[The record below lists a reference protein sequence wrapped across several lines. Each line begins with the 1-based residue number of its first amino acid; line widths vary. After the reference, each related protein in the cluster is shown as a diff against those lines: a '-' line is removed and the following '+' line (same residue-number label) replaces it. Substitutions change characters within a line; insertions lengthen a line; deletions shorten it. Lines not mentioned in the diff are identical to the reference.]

1 MEYLDFHGYRME
13 NVTIFEKNAKIVYPN
28 EGTANGKW
36 VLKTEYFDAFPDTEI
51 KLLEKGYHVAFIA
64 TKTRWYVKE
73 DNNAKKMLADY
84 MHETLG
90 LSKKCVIVGMS
101 CGGMQGIYFGAEY
114 PECVSCMYLD
124 APVVDLLS
132 VVFGLGKTSACPD
145 LPGFQAQFIR
155 DKGMTLADT
164 ISYREHPLDYIPK
177 LIKHRIPA
185 VIVSGDSDTVV
196 CYEENGIFL
205 QRAYEKAGIPHEVYI
220 KKGGDHHPHG
230 LSDNSPIVDFI
241 LKYDL

>member
-1 MEYLDFHGYRME
+1 MSNENFHGFRKE
-13 NVTIFEKNAKIVYPN
+13 TVKIADRDAIIVYP
-28 EGTANGKW
+28 EKEMSNGRW

-51 KLLEKGYHVAFIA
+51 KLLEKGYHVANIA
-64 TKTRWYVKE
+64 TKSRWYIKE
-73 DNNAKKMLADY
+73 DNLAKKALADY
-84 MHETLG
+84 MHKTLG

-132 VVFGLGKTSACPD
+132 VVFGLGKTASCPD
-145 LPGFQAQFIR
+145 LPGFQAQFTR
-155 DKGMTLADT
+155 DKNMTLADT

-177 LIKHRIPA
+177 LCEYRIP
-185 VIVSGDSDTVV
+185 VVLVSGDSDTVV

-205 QRAYEKAGIPHEVYI
+205 QRAYEKAGIPLEVHI
-220 KKGGDHHPHG
+220 KPGGDHHPHG
-230 LSDNSPIVDFI
+230 LGDNTPIVEFI
-241 LKYDL
+241 LKYDK